1 MQGAGPVGEG
11 GHWGRWGR
19 GRFCMV
25 LLLVLRY
32 YLDAPVSLE
41 WTFRYPALS
50 EAAHT
55 VGLLHP

>member
-1 MQGAGPVGEG
+1 
-11 GHWGRWGR
+11 
-19 GRFCMV
+19 MV
-25 LLLVLRY
+25 LRLVLGY